1 VKYLVFDEAD
11 RMFEDCFHKDLMT
24 IMKSLTN
31 EERRTYFFSA
41 TEIDVDIFNKLSI
54 DIGQESEK
62 EFKVHNV
69 NLEFNTTVKD
79 LD

>member
-1 VKYLVFDEAD
+1 VFDEAD